1 MSLAHW
7 GEGTKAESETM
18 TLHISEA
25 EVRAMLTMP
34 LAVEAVEEISR
45 KQATGEVVV
54 HPRRRFEL
62 PGGGF
67 FHYMAAADF
76 SLGFVAM
83 KQYTYVRDKLRFLVP
98 LYEMR
103 TGDLLALIEADYMG
117 QLRTGAAS
125 GVATKYLARK
135 SARVAA
141 IIGTGGQAKT
151 QLQGVAAVRKLES
164 ARVYGRD
171 AAKRERFSEEMSERL
186 RIPVHP
192 CASAAEAVGGAD
204 IVSTATTASRPVVSG
219 ADLSPGAHINAIGA
233 NHAHKREL
241 DDEAVASA
249 DIIIVDSVEQSRQ
262 EAGDL
267 IIAFHGD
274 ETCWTGV
281 KKLSEIV
288 AGKASGRT
296 SDTEVTLFKSNGIAS
311 WDLAVA
317 MKVYAMAREK
327 GLGKELPL
335 WSDGGKG

>member
-1 MSLAHW
+1 
-7 GEGTKAESETM
+7 M

-25 EVRAMLTMP
+25 EVRDVLTMP
-34 LAVEAVEEISR
+34 MAIEAVEEISR

-76 SLGFVAM
+76 SAGFVAM
-83 KQYTYVRDKLRFLVP
+83 KQYTYVRGKLRFLVP
-98 LYEMR
+98 LYEMA

-135 SARVAA
+135 DARIAA
-141 IIGTGGQAKT
+141 IIGTGGQART
-151 QLQGVAAVRKLES
+151 QLEAVGAVRKLES
-164 ARVYGRD
+164 ARAYGRD
-171 AAKRERFSEEMSERL
+171 AAKRESFCKEMSERL
-186 RIPVHP
+186 GVSVKP
-192 CASAAEAVGGAD
+192 CASSGEAVRGAD
-204 IVSTATTASRPVVSG
+204 IVSTATTTAQPVVAG
-219 ADLSPGAHINAIGA
+219 PDLAPGAHINAIGA

-249 DIIIVDSVEQSRQ
+249 DVIVVDSVEQSRQ

-274 ETCWTGV
+274 EICWTGV
-281 KKLSEIV
+281 KKLSEVV
-288 AGKASGRT
+288 AGKVSGRT
-296 SDTEVTLFKSNGIAS
+296 SDSEMTLFKSNGIAS

-317 MKVYAMAREK
+317 MKVYALARGR
-327 GLGKELPL
+327 GLGRELPL
-335 WSDGGKG
+335 WGGLPKD